1 MISLLPVTE
10 ISVTDNLID
19 AYTTGYSISC
29 FRNFERCSRYIVAQ
43 SRQSFIHFPANM
55 SLLQRMFGGKNKENI
70 PVTED
75 AIQKLKNTEE
85 MLEKKQE
92 YLEKKIDAE
101 NATAKK
107 YAKTNKR
114 LALQALKRRKRLE
127 KQLNQI
133 DGTLSTI
140 EFQRENLENAGTNTE
155 VLKNMKF
162 AADALKNV
170 HRSLDVE
177 DVHDMMDDIHEQ
189 TEISTEISE
198 AICGVGANRDFD
210 DDELRAELEA
220 IEREVLD
227 DELVGIE
234 HPAGGLPD
242 VPPGA
247 PATKKKAVQNENDLK
262 ELEA

>member
-1 MISLLPVTE
+1 
-10 ISVTDNLID
+10 
-19 AYTTGYSISC
+19 
-29 FRNFERCSRYIVAQ
+29 
-43 SRQSFIHFPANM
+43 M
-55 SLLQRMFGGKNKENI
+55 SLLHRMFGSKNKENI

-92 YLEKKIDAE
+92 HLEKKINAE

-133 DGTLSTI
+133 DGTLSTL
-140 EFQRENLENAGTNTE
+140 EFQRESLENAGTNTE

-198 AICGVGANRDFD
+198 VICGVGSNQDFD

-220 IEREVLD
+220 IEQEGLD
-227 DELVGIE
+227 DKLVGMERPVI
-234 HPAGGLPD
+234 GLPD
-242 VPPGA
+242 VPSSA
-247 PATKKKAVQNENDLK
+247 PATKTKTTQDENELK
-262 ELEA
+262 ELEAWAM

>member
-1 MISLLPVTE
+1 
-10 ISVTDNLID
+10 
-19 AYTTGYSISC
+19 
-29 FRNFERCSRYIVAQ
+29 
-43 SRQSFIHFPANM
+43 
-55 SLLQRMFGGKNKENI
+55 MFGSKNKENI

-92 YLEKKIDAE
+92 HLEKKINAE

-133 DGTLSTI
+133 DGTLSTL
-140 EFQRENLENAGTNTE
+140 EFQRESLENAGTNTE

-177 DVHDMMDDIHEQ
+177 DVHDMMGDIHEQ
-189 TEISTEISE
+189 TEILTEISE
-198 AICGVGANRDFD
+198 AICGVGSNQDFD

-220 IEREVLD
+220 IEQEGLD
-227 DELVGIE
+227 DKLVGMERPVI
-234 HPAGGLPD
+234 GLPD
-242 VPPGA
+242 VPSSA
-247 PATKKKAVQNENDLK
+247 RATKTKNTQDENELK
-262 ELEA
+262 ELEAWAM

>member
-1 MISLLPVTE
+1 
-10 ISVTDNLID
+10 
-19 AYTTGYSISC
+19 
-29 FRNFERCSRYIVAQ
+29 
-43 SRQSFIHFPANM
+43 M
-55 SLLQRMFGGKNKENI
+55 SLLHRMFGSKNKENI

-75 AIQKLKNTEE
+75 AIQKLKNTEA

-92 YLEKKIDAE
+92 HLEKKINAE

-133 DGTLSTI
+133 DGTLSTL
-140 EFQRENLENAGTNTE
+140 EFQRESLENAGTNTE

-198 AICGVGANRDFD
+198 VICGVGSNQDFD

-220 IEREVLD
+220 IEQEGLD
-227 DELVGIE
+227 DKLVGMERPVI
-234 HPAGGLPD
+234 GLPD
-242 VPPGA
+242 VPSSA
-247 PATKKKAVQNENDLK
+247 SPATKTKTTQDENELK
-262 ELEA
+262 ELEAWAM

>member
-1 MISLLPVTE
+1 
-10 ISVTDNLID
+10 
-19 AYTTGYSISC
+19 
-29 FRNFERCSRYIVAQ
+29 
-43 SRQSFIHFPANM
+43 M
-55 SLLQRMFGGKNKENI
+55 SLLQLMFGSKNKENI
-70 PVTED
+70 PETED

-114 LALQALKRRKRLE
+114 LALQALKRRIRLE

-140 EFQRENLENAGTNTE
+140 EFQRETLENAGTNTE

-162 AADALKNV
+162 AADALKNI

-177 DVHDMMDDIHEQ
+177 DVQDTMDDIHEQ
-189 TEISTEISE
+189 TEISKEISE
-198 AICGVGANRDFD
+198 AICGVGLNQDFD
-210 DDELRAELEA
+210 DDELRAELDA
-220 IEREVLD
+220 IEQEGLD
-227 DELVGIE
+227 IELVGME
-234 HPAGGLPD
+234 RPAVGLPD
-242 VPPGA
+242 VPSSA
-247 PATKKKAVQNENDLK
+247 PVTKKKAVQDESELK

>member
-1 MISLLPVTE
+1 
-10 ISVTDNLID
+10 
-19 AYTTGYSISC
+19 
-29 FRNFERCSRYIVAQ
+29 
-43 SRQSFIHFPANM
+43 
-55 SLLQRMFGGKNKENI
+55 
-70 PVTED
+70 
-75 AIQKLKNTEE
+75 

-92 YLEKKIDAE
+92 HLEKKINAE

-133 DGTLSTI
+133 DGTLSTL
-140 EFQRENLENAGTNTE
+140 EFQRESLENAGTNTE

-177 DVHDMMDDIHEQ
+177 DIHDMMDDIHEQ

-198 AICGVGANRDFD
+198 VICGVGSNQDFD

-220 IEREVLD
+220 IEQEGLD
-227 DELVGIE
+227 DKLVGME
-234 HPAGGLPD
+234 RTVMGLPD
-242 VPPGA
+242 VPSSA
-247 PATKKKAVQNENDLK
+247 PATKTKTTQDENELK
-262 ELEA
+262 ELEAWAM

>member
-1 MISLLPVTE
+1 
-10 ISVTDNLID
+10 
-19 AYTTGYSISC
+19 
-29 FRNFERCSRYIVAQ
+29 
-43 SRQSFIHFPANM
+43 
-55 SLLQRMFGGKNKENI
+55 MFGSKNKENI

-92 YLEKKIDAE
+92 HLEKKINAE

-133 DGTLSTI
+133 DGTLSTL
-140 EFQRENLENAGTNTE
+140 EFQRESLENAGTNTE

-198 AICGVGANRDFD
+198 VICGVGSNQDFD
-210 DDELRAELEA
+210 DDELREELEA
-220 IEREVLD
+220 IEQQGLD
-227 DELVGIE
+227 DKLVGMERPVI
-234 HPAGGLPD
+234 GLPD
-242 VPPGA
+242 VPSRT
-247 PATKKKAVQNENDLK
+247 PATKTKTTQDENELK
-262 ELEA
+262 ELEAWAM